1 MRMQFLSLS
10 RRRTEAFSDAEFA
23 ILAEAESQRV
33 RSLYAEGIIR
43 QIWQRGDLPGACILF
58 EAASEE
64 EVRTALAT
72 LPMMQAGMLELLWV
86 IPLKPYR
93 GFGPR

>member
-1 MRMQFLSLS
+1 MQFLTLS
-10 RRRTEAFSDAEFA
+10 RRRSEAFSEAEFA
-23 ILAEAESQRV
+23 ALAEAESQRA

-43 QIWQRGDLPGACILF
+43 QIWQRGDMPGACILI

-64 EVRTALAT
+64 EVRAALST
-72 LPMMQAGMLELLWV
+72 LPLVQAGMLELLWV

>member
-1 MRMQFLSLS
+1 MQFLTLA
-10 RRRTEAFSDAEFA
+10 RRRSEAFSDAEFA
-23 ILAEAESQRV
+23 PYLEAEAQRA
-33 RSLYAEGIIR
+33 RFLYAEGVIR
-43 QIWQRGDLPGACILF
+43 QIWQRGDMPGACILF
-58 EAASEE
+58 EATSEE
-64 EVRTALAT
+64 EVRAALAT

>member
-1 MRMQFLSLS
+1 MQFLTLS
-10 RRRTEAFSDAEFA
+10 RRRTDVFSEAEFTPFV
-23 ILAEAESQRV
+23 EAEFERA

-43 QIWQRGDLPGACILF
+43 QIWQRGDVPGACILF
-58 EAASEE
+58 EAASED
-64 EVRTALAT
+64 EVRAAIAS
-72 LPMMQAGMLELLWV
+72 LPLMQAGMLELLWV

>member
-1 MRMQFLSLS
+1 MQFLTLS
-10 RRRTEAFSDAEFA
+10 RRRTDAFSEAEFA
-23 ILAEAESQRV
+23 PFLEAESQRV
-33 RSLYAEGIIR
+33 RALYAEGTLR
-43 QIWQRGDLPGACILF
+43 QIWQRGDMPGACILF

-64 EVRTALAT
+64 EVRMAIGS
-72 LPMMQAGMLELLWV
+72 LPLMQAGMLELLWV

>member
-1 MRMQFLSLS
+1 MQFLTLS
-10 RRRTEAFSDAEFA
+10 FSEAEFTPFV
-23 ILAEAESQRV
+23 EAEFERA

-43 QIWQRGDLPGACILF
+43 QIWQRGDVPGACILF
-58 EAASEE
+58 EAASED
-64 EVRTALAT
+64 EVRAAIAS
-72 LPMMQAGMLELLWV
+72 LPLMQAGMLELLWV

>member
-1 MRMQFLSLS
+1 MQFLTLS
-10 RRRTEAFSDAEFA
+10 RRRIEAFSDAQFA
-23 ILAEAESQRV
+23 PFAEAEIERV
-33 RSLYAEGIIR
+33 RSLYAEGIVR
-43 QIWQRGDLPGACILF
+43 QIWQRGDMPGACMLF

-64 EVRTALAT
+64 EVRAALAT
-72 LPMMQAGMLELLWV
+72 LPLMQAGMLELLWV

>member
-1 MRMQFLSLS
+1 MQFLSLS

-23 ILAEAESQRV
+23 NLAEAESQRA
-33 RSLYAEGIIR
+33 RSLYAEGILQ
-43 QIWQRGDLPGACILF
+43 QIWLRGDMPGACILF
-58 EAASEE
+58 EAASED
-64 EVRTALAT
+64 EVRAALAT
-72 LPMMQAGMLELLWV
+72 LPMAQAGMLELLWV

>member
-1 MRMQFLSLS
+1 MQFLTLS
-10 RRRTEAFSDAEFA
+10 RRRTDVFSEAEFA
-23 ILAEAESQRV
+23 PFVEAEFERV

-43 QIWQRGDLPGACILF
+43 QIWQRGDVPGACILF
-58 EAASEE
+58 EAASED
-64 EVRTALAT
+64 EVRAAIAS
-72 LPMMQAGMLELLWV
+72 LPLMQAGMLELLWV

>member
-1 MRMQFLSLS
+1 MQFLTLS
-10 RRRTEAFSDAEFA
+10 RRRSEAFSDAEFA
-23 ILAEAESQRV
+23 AFAEAESQRA
-33 RSLYAEGIIR
+33 RSLYAEGAIR
-43 QIWQRGDLPGACILF
+43 QIWQRGDMPGACILF

-64 EVRTALAT
+64 EVRAALAT
-72 LPMMQAGMLELLWV
+72 LPLMQAGMLELLWV